1 MPFIRIVTF
10 ASVWVLLALAQPLSA
25 QDTAK
30 QDPKKTLKMPSVKK
44 TPDKKGMVGL
54 NPQPEPPS
62 QARKG
67 KLIKPGEM
75 RGLNPQPE
83 PPSAPAK

>member
-1 MPFIRIVTF
+1 MPSIRLLAF
-10 ASVWVLLALAQPLSA
+10 ALISIAIALAQPLPA

-30 QDPKKTLKMPSVKK
+30 QGPKKALKTPSAKK
-44 TPDKKGMVGL
+44 TQNKKGMVGL

-67 KLIKPGEM
+67 KVIRPGEM

-83 PPSAPAK
+83 PPSTPVK